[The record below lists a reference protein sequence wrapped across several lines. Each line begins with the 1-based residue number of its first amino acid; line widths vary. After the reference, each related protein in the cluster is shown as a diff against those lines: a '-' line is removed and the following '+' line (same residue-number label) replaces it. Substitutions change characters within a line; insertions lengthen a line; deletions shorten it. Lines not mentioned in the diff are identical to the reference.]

1 VDVLIVGAGVGGLA
15 LANGLLAD
23 GHPVRVLER
32 ADALRRDGAAVTIA
46 SNGAAALAGLGV
58 ALAGIGATVEL
69 MDFRDAAGRRL
80 AEVDLRVVHRR
91 TGFGFATAPRERLV
105 DRLAAGLPAGTI
117 RFGHPVEDVVATGP
131 GAVVDAGGGR
141 HRADV
146 VVGAD
151 GQGSVVRAAVLDPTP
166 AADAGWSTWQ
176 GLSRVLPAIA
186 TGHRGL
192 FLAGPAGFVGLMPA
206 GEGWLQWWFDVPVR
220 RSEASPAAPVR
231 WLRER
236 FAGYADPV
244 PELLDAVDDGDVA
257 RYPHVLHRV
266 PDRWGTGPTT
276 LLGDAAHA
284 FPPSQAQGANQALED
299 AWLLRRA
306 LARPGDPAPALRDYE
321 HRRGR
326 RVRRVS
332 RLAASQI
339 TNRSPNR
346 LARAARAVPGGLAG
360 LLYERVIRSWSDV
373 LG

>member
-23 GHPVRVLER
+23 GHRVRVLER
-32 ADALRRDGAAVTIA
+32 ADALRRGGAAVTIA
-46 SNGAAALAGLGV
+46 SNGAAALHGLGV
-58 ALAGIGATVEL
+58 ALTGIGGPVER
-69 MDFRDAAGRRL
+69 MDFRDRTGRRL
-80 AEVDLRVVHRR
+80 AAVDLRVLHRR
-91 TGFGFATAPRERLV
+91 TGFGFVTVPRERLV
-105 DRLAAGLPAGTI
+105 ERLAADLPAGTVA
-117 RFGHPVEDVVATGP
+117 FGHRVVGAEP
-131 GAVVDAGGGR
+131 GAVVDASGGR

-151 GQGSVVRAAVLDPTP
+151 GQGSAVRAAVVDATP

-176 GLSRVLPAIA
+176 GLSRVLPGIA
-186 TGHRGL
+186 SGRRGL

-206 GEGWLQWWFDVPVR
+206 GGGWLQWWFDVPVPR
-220 RSEASPAAPVR
+220 AEPSPTAPVR

-236 FAGYADPV
+236 FAGYAEPV
-244 PELLDAVDDGDVA
+244 ARLLAEVDDAEVE
-257 RYPHVLHRV
+257 RYPHVLHPV
-266 PDRWGTGPTT
+266 PQRWGSGPTT

-306 LARPGDPAPALRDYE
+306 LGRPGDPEPVLRDYE
-321 HRRGR
+321 RRRGR

-332 RLAASQI
+332 RLAASQV
-339 TNRSPNR
+339 TNRAPNP
-346 LARAARAVPGGLAG
+346 LARVARVVPPAVAG

-373 LG
+373 LTASR